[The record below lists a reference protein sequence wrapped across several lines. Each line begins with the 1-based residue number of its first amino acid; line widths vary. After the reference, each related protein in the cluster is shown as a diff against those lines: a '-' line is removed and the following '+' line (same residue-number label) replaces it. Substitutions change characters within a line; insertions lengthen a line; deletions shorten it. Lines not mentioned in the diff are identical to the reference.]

1 MAFNDNNSR
10 AKSKNQFAAR
20 IVSNKVQPDGSQNMI
35 CWVHLTDGTARK
47 VFGVSN
53 VTEITYAAAAEK
65 LPALMNNDRTSVIVT
80 DVNAELITMDVA
92 DF

>member
-1 MAFNDNNSR
+1 MAFETNSK
-10 AKSKNQFAAR
+10 AKSRNQFAAR
-20 IVSNKVQPDGSQNMI
+20 IVSNKVQPNGSQNMI
-35 CWVHLTDGTARK
+35 CWAHLTDDMARK

-65 LPALMNNDRTSVIVT
+65 LPALMNNDRTSIIVT
-80 DVNAELITMDVA
+80 NVNAELITMDVA